1 VDGPGFVPVFLPA
14 SPASPWIELVLVD
27 GSVIRLPQQ
36 NLRALERVL
45 AMLTGR
51 GVPPQTGEV
60 CHA

>member
-1 VDGPGFVPVFLPA
+1 VEGAGFVPVSLPA

-27 GSVIRLPQQ
+27 GSVIRLPQH